1 MHQRS
6 RQNGPPV
13 DYAAVAVQQGDFAA
27 EVWGQRAVGVAELQA
42 EKAVVRM
49 EVVVAEPPQL
59 AVEKVEVVLPHAEA
73 FAELLAEQQ
82 VLLRKAFLKALLK
95 VFLGQ
100 RVLQTVDLAV
110 VFYVDLQEDVAVGL
124 GRHVVSQS

>member
-1 MHQRS
+1 
-6 RQNGPPV
+6 
-13 DYAAVAVQQGDFAA
+13 
-27 EVWGQRAVGVAELQA
+27 
-42 EKAVVRM
+42 M